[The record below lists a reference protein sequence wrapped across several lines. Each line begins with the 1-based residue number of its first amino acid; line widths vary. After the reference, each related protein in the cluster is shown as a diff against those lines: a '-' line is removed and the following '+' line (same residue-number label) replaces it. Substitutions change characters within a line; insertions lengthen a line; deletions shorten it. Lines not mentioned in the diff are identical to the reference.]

1 MNPFVGF
8 LYNNNNNKKYAAI
21 NVTEN
26 TEWISVLALGF

>member
-8 LYNNNNNKKYAAI
+8 LYNNNKKYAAM

>member
-8 LYNNNNNKKYAAI
+8 LYNNNNKKYAAM